1 MKRVATNLNE
11 KFHSES
17 YTSIRFRSHWTQL
30 QSKLNYFKH
39 LYFNILKLE
48 PSRGKRSMEQRKTR
62 SIKPDQQL
70 CEYCNKPNHRVRMP
84 HKSKSR
90 ENNKKMMEDGDECNK
105 WEWKRGNRNIRQR
118 HGYPGTRRQRWEVI
132 KNLVERCPI
141 NSLKMNP
148 YIQRGGYGRKGKW
161 LRHELPKSNKQLRIF
176 RRAY

>member
-17 YTSIRFRSHWTQL
+17 YASIRFRSHWTQL
-30 QSKLNYFKH
+30 QSKLIFKKYLH
-39 LYFNILKLE
+39 FNILKLE
-48 PSRGKRSMEQRKTR
+48 PSRGKRSMEQRKTT

-70 CEYCNKPNHRVRMP
+70 CEYCNKPNHTESECRTNQSHERTI
-84 HKSKSR
+84 
-90 ENNKKMMEDGDECNK
+90 KKMMGDGEECNK

-148 YIQRGGYGRKGKW
+148 YIQRGEVAERENGGGTNGQKVTN
-161 LRHELPKSNKQLRIF
+161 NKNF
-176 RRAY
+176 